1 MKRFIWTK
9 QACQLLRDHYAD
21 RSTSDVAA
29 IVGNGCSTRACYQKA
44 NSLGLRKSTEYLE
57 SSKSGRL
64 LRGVRRSPDTEFKP
78 GHVPANKGQKMTPEL
93 YAKCAPTMFKKGE
106 LQGAARHNYKPIG
119 SMKITRD
126 GQLVRKVTDDPE
138 LYPSRRWVP
147 VSRLVWEAANGP
159 VPAGHIV
166 RFKDGMHTT
175 AVNEITIDRLECITK
190 AENMRR
196 NTIHNLPPE
205 LADTSRLIGRVT
217 RQINKRAKN
226 EKQA

>member
-1 MKRFIWTK
+1 MTRFDWTE
-9 QACQLLRDHYAD
+9 QACQLLRDHYAN
-21 RSTSDVAA
+21 RSTSEVAT
-29 IVGNGCSTRACYQKA
+29 IIGNGCSTSTCYHKA
-44 NSLGLRKSTEYLE
+44 HALGLRKSPEYLQ

-64 LRGVRRSPDTEFKP
+64 LRGVRNSPGTEFKP
-78 GHVPANKGQKMTPEL
+78 GHVPANKGKPMLPEV

-106 LQGAARHNYKPIG
+106 LNGEARHNYKPIG
-119 SMKITRD
+119 SMKVTRD
-126 GQLVRKVTDDPE
+126 GQLVRKVTDDPS
-138 LYPSRRWVP
+138 LYPAQRWVP
-147 VSRLVWEAANGP
+147 VTRLVWEAANGA
-159 VPAGHIV
+159 VPPGHIV

-175 AVNEITIDRLECITK
+175 TASEITVDRLECITK